1 MSGYWTDKNGTDWDI
16 EQMDDSYLINCIKYI
31 EDRMEKQD
39 GFLVPPV
46 YYSLMGEYKKRIGV
60 ASRGF

>member
-1 MSGYWTDKNGTDWDI
+1 
-16 EQMDDSYLINCIKYI
+16 MDASYLINCIKYI
-31 EDRMEKQD
+31 EDLMEKQD

-46 YYSLMGEYKKRIGV
+46 YYSLIGEYKKRIGV

>member
-1 MSGYWTDKNGTDWDI
+1 
-16 EQMDDSYLINCIKYI
+16 MDDSYLINCIKYI

-39 GFLVPPV
+39 GVLVPPV
-46 YYSLMGEYKKRIGV
+46 YYSLMSENKKRIGL